1 MSRPSNSQLRRAALE
16 KLMREPLTHFALM
29 GLGLF
34 ILYGAVRGG
43 GSGGGEAPAAAPVPR
58 ARVVRVTAADL
69 ATLRAGYAAAWKRE
83 PTPPELADL
92 AQNFIQEEILYREAA
107 ALGLDADDE
116 VVRRRLIEK
125 MTVLVRPQS
134 APGEP
139 SEAELQRW
147 YGLYRHRFRQPA
159 RLWFDQLYFDSKLR
173 SDAPAAARAALGK
186 LAGAAP
192 GDPPPAG
199 MGDSFVLPGQMS
211 ERTDTQVAHL
221 FGPGFARALAEAP
234 VGAWSGPVASNF
246 GAHLVRVTRRES
258 ERVPPF
264 EEVRKHVRADWLT
277 SETRGTRAAAESL
290 LPRYRIELEPGA
302 RQALGDAPV
311 LAPLLSGGRGR

>member
-16 KLMREPLTHFALM
+16 KLLREPLTHFALI
-29 GLGLF
+29 GAGLF

-43 GSGGGEAPAAAPVPR
+43 ADAPAGAPVPR
-58 ARVVRVTAADL
+58 ERVVRVTAADL
-69 ATLRAGYAAAWKRE
+69 ATLRAGYVAAWKRD
-83 PTPPELADL
+83 PAPAELADL
-92 AQNFIQEEILYREAA
+92 AQTFIQEEILYREAA
-107 ALGLDADDE
+107 NLGLDVEDE

-125 MTVLVRPQS
+125 MIVLVRPQN

-139 SEAELQRW
+139 TPAELRRW
-147 YGLYRHRFRQPA
+147 YDLYRHRFRQPA

-173 SDAPAAARAALGK
+173 SDAPAAAQAALAK

-221 FGPGFARALAEAP
+221 FGAGFARALAEAK
-234 VGAWSGPVASNF
+234 VGVWSGPVASNF
-246 GAHLVRVTRRES
+246 GAHLVRVTRREP
-258 ERVPPF
+258 ERVPSF
-264 EEVRKHVRADWLT
+264 EEAQKHVRADWLT

-290 LPRYRIELEPGA
+290 LPRYRVELEPAA

-311 LAPLLSGGRGR
+311 LAPLLKGSQPR